1 MTQVQQTTS
10 LMEQNTSLTSQ
21 MAVLQE
27 NQTKLKADVNALK
40 RKSFCEITLEGE
52 LQALRVQALELT
64 LLRSQLSVSENKLH
78 EAEARQHQQVC
89 SFSILCVSDCLFF

>member
-1 MTQVQQTTS
+1 MTS

-21 MAVLQE
+21 MAVLQGQLQE
-27 NQTKLKADVNALK
+27 NQTELETDANALK
-40 RKSFCEITLEGE
+40 RKSFREVTLEGE
-52 LQALRVQALELT
+52 LQALRAQASELT